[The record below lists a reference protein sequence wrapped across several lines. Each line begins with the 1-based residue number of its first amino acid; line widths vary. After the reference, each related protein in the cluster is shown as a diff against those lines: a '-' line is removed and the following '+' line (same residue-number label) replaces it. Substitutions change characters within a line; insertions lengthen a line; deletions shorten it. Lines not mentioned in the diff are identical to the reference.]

1 MPAHQRLRGAPVS
14 LPGILAPEPSLTH
27 LTAPAGIHRFESD
40 GDVGV
45 DIKTVENLCILKRA
59 SLTAGQP
66 VPAMH
71 LRTENGVTSLYEAG
85 EGHIFAV
92 CCEMHLTSAELFDG
106 EAAEASIREDLRELS
121 ASLATLA

>member
-1 MPAHQRLRGAPVS
+1 M
-14 LPGILAPEPSLTH
+14 TH

-85 EGHIFAV
+85 DGRIFAV
-92 CCEMHLTSAELFDG
+92 CCEMHPTSAELFDG
-106 EAAEASIREDLRELS
+106 EAAEASIRDDLRELS

>member
-1 MPAHQRLRGAPVS
+1 M
-14 LPGILAPEPSLTH
+14 TH

-71 LRTENGVTSLYEAG
+71 LRTENGVTSIYEAG
-85 EGHIFAV
+85 AGHVVAV
-92 CCEMHLTSAELFDG
+92 L
-106 EAAEASIREDLRELS
+106 
-121 ASLATLA
+121 

>member
-1 MPAHQRLRGAPVS
+1 M
-14 LPGILAPEPSLTH
+14 TH

-85 EGHIFAV
+85 DGHIFAV
-92 CCEMHLTSAELFDG
+92 CCEMHPTSAELFDG